1 MVTDIPPLLAERLR
15 NLPQHAGVYLFKD
28 AGGNIIYIGK
38 AKNLN
43 NRVRSYFQSP
53 DKQPRKVQ
61 LIVSEAVDVD
71 YILAESEAHALR
83 WEADLIRRE
92 RPRYNVRMRDD
103 KRYPYI
109 RISVQDPWPRVSIA
123 RSARN
128 DGARYFGPFTD
139 STAVRST
146 LDTLNLLFPYIRCRK
161 EITGKDR
168 RPCLYFFIKRCVAPC
183 VGAVSQE
190 EYRTLIG
197 EAINF
202 LEGKQDSALEGLRQ
216 QMEEAAE
223 ALQFERAAGLRDR
236 IRSASRVIDQQR
248 VVIKKRI
255 DQDVIG
261 IARENDNVFAQ
272 VFYIREGKLRGR
284 DYFPLVATAD
294 EGDDVIV
301 RSFVLEHYGATEQI
315 PPRILVPALP
325 DDARAIEGWL
335 REQAEHRVELTVPE
349 RGEGRRLVELAAA
362 NAREALERQ
371 KIEWQADERRTSG
384 AIEDLQDYLELDTVP
399 ERIECYDIS
408 NIQGTSSVGSMVVF
422 EGGKPKRS
430 DYKRFK
436 IKTVEGA
443 NDFASM
449 AEVLTRRFKR
459 LREGQSAQHDGSGN
473 GAHGGSWDR
482 VPDLVIVD
490 GGKGQ
495 LGAALAVM
503 EELELFAIPVVGLAK
518 EREEIFLPG
527 RPDPVV
533 LPRGSESLF
542 LVQRIRD
549 EAHRFA
555 ITYHRVVRGKKSL
568 HSALDDVPGVGPKRK
583 RELLRAF
590 GSVKGIKA
598 ATLDEIAAVP
608 GMTRRSAQ
616 QLKEQL

>member
-1 MVTDIPPLLAERLR
+1 VGISR
-15 NLPQHAGVYLFKD
+15 
-28 AGGNIIYIGK
+28 
-38 AKNLN
+38 
-43 NRVRSYFQSP
+43 
-53 DKQPRKVQ
+53 
-61 LIVSEAVDVD
+61 
-71 YILAESEAHALR
+71 
-83 WEADLIRRE
+83 
-92 RPRYNVRMRDD
+92 
-103 KRYPYI
+103 
-109 RISVQDPWPRVSIA
+109 SVQ
-123 RSARN
+123 N

-139 STAVRST
+139 SSAVRST
-146 LDTLNLLFPYIRCRK
+146 LDTLNLLFPYVRCRK
-161 EITGKDR
+161 EITGTDR
-168 RPCLYFFIKRCVAPC
+168 RPCLYYHIKRCVAPC
-183 VGAVSQE
+183 TGAASQAEYRQLIDDAVS
-190 EYRTLIG
+190 
-197 EAINF
+197 F
-202 LEGKQDSALEGLRQ
+202 LEGKQEQALDGLRQ
-216 QMEEAAE
+216 QMEEASE

-236 IRSASRVIDQQR
+236 IRAASRVIEQQR
-248 VVIKKRI
+248 VVIKKRS

-284 DYFPLVATAD
+284 DYFPLVATPD
-294 EGDDVIV
+294 ETDDVIV

-315 PPRILVPALP
+315 PPRILVPTLP
-325 DDARAIEGWL
+325 EDTAQIEEWL
-335 REQAEHRVELTVPE
+335 RDQAGHRVALTLPE
-349 RGEGRRLVELAAA
+349 RGEGRRLVELATT

-371 KIEWQADERRTSG
+371 KIEWQADERRTTG
-384 AIEDLQDYLELDTVP
+384 AIEDLQEHLELDTVP

-408 NIQGTSSVGSMVVF
+408 NIQGTSSVGSLVVF
-422 EGGKPKRS
+422 EDGRPKRS

-459 LREGQSAQHDGSGN
+459 LRDGRADAGDGEESER
-473 GAHGGSWDR
+473 GGGTSWDR

-495 LGAALAVM
+495 LSAALAVM
-503 EELELFAIPVVGLAK
+503 EALDLVAIPLVGLAK

-527 RPDPVV
+527 RPDPVI

-590 GSVKGIKA
+590 GSVRGIKA
-598 ATLDEIAAVP
+598 ATIDEIAAVP
-608 GMTRRSAQ
+608 GMTRRSADALKA
-616 QLKEQL
+616 QL

>member
-1 MVTDIPPLLAERLR
+1 MIKNLPPLIVERLR
-15 NLPQHAGVYLFKD
+15 NLPHLAGVYLFKD

-38 AKNLN
+38 AKHLD

-53 DKQPRKVQ
+53 ERQERKVQ
-61 LIVSEAVDVD
+61 LIVEEAVDVD
-71 YILAESEAHALR
+71 YILAENEAHALR

-103 KRYPYI
+103 KKYPYI
-109 RISVQDPWPRVSIA
+109 RIAVQDPFPRVGIS
-123 RSARN
+123 RSVLN

-139 STAVRST
+139 SSAVRTT
-146 LDTLNLLFPYIRCRK
+146 LDTLNLLFPYVRCRK
-161 EITGKDR
+161 EITGTDR
-168 RPCLYFFIKRCVAPC
+168 RPCLYYHIKRCVAPC
-183 VGAVSQE
+183 TGAASQAEYRQLIDDAVS
-190 EYRTLIG
+190 
-197 EAINF
+197 F
-202 LEGKQDSALEGLRQ
+202 LEGKQEQALDDLRR
-216 QMEEAAE
+216 QMEEASE

-236 IRSASRVIDQQR
+236 IRAASRVIEQQR
-248 VVIKKRI
+248 VVIKKRS

-261 IARENDNVFAQ
+261 VARENDNVFAQ

-284 DYFPLVATAD
+284 DYFPLVATPD
-294 EGDDVIV
+294 ETEDVIV
-301 RSFVLEHYGATEQI
+301 RSFILEHYGATEQI
-315 PPRILVPALP
+315 PPRILVPTLP
-325 DDARAIEGWL
+325 DDAAQIEGWL
-335 REQAEHRVELTVPE
+335 REQAGHRVALTLPE
-349 RGEGRRLVELAAA
+349 RGEGRRLVELATT

-371 KIEWQADERRTSG
+371 KIEWQADERRTTG
-384 AIEDLQDYLELDTVP
+384 AIEDLQEHLELDTVP

-408 NIQGTSSVGSMVVF
+408 NIQGTSSVGSLVVF
-422 EGGKPKRS
+422 EDGRPKRS

-436 IKTVEGA
+436 IKTVQGA
-443 NDFASM
+443 NDFAMM

-459 LREGQSAQHDGSGN
+459 LRDGQAEA
-473 GAHGGSWDR
+473 GAGGRSERGGASWDR

-495 LGAALAVM
+495 LSAALAVM
-503 EELELFAIPVVGLAK
+503 ESLELVAIPVVGLAK
-518 EREEIFLPG
+518 EREEIFLPS
-527 RPDPVV
+527 RPDPIL

-590 GSVKGIKA
+590 GSVRGIKA
-598 ATLDEIAAVP
+598 ATIDEIAAVP
-608 GMTRRSAQ
+608 GMTRRSADALKA
-616 QLKEQL
+616 QL